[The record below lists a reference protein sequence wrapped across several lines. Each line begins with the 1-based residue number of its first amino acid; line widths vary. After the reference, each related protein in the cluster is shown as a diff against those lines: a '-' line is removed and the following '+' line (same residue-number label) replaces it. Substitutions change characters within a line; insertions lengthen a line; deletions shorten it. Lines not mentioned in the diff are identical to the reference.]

1 MLKTT
6 PTLSALEP
14 KKLIPPMPATA
25 LVQLDRVN
33 LSFNDNKV
41 LSDINLNLHANEI
54 VTVIGPNGAGKSSL
68 VSLIIGLQSPS
79 QGSIT
84 RKKNLRIGYM
94 PQKLAIDPQLPLST
108 RRFLSLCGNSSRLQH
123 AIKRLSIECLLN
135 TPVQKLSGGEM
146 QRVLLA
152 RAIMQNP
159 ELLVLDEPAQGVDV
173 TGQAELYHLLGEL
186 RHELGCGVLMVSHD
200 LHIVMAQTDQVLC
213 LNKHV
218 CCHGA
223 PESVSQHPEYLQLF
237 GRQAAEDIAIYTH
250 HHDHQHDI
258 HGDVVEQQAASNHSH
273 CSHNHS

>member
-1 MLKTT
+1 MLKTSTTLVSPPT
-6 PTLSALEP
+6 P
-14 KKLIPPMPATA
+14 
-25 LVQLDRVN
+25 LVQLDHVN
-33 LSFNDNKV
+33 LSFNGNNV
-41 LSDINLNLHANEI
+41 LRDIHLKLHANEI

-108 RRFLSLCGNSSRLQH
+108 RRFLSLCGNQSALEH
-123 AIKRLSIECLLN
+123 AIARLGIECLLK

-186 RHELGCGVLMVSHD
+186 RNELGCGVLMVSHD

-237 GRQAAEDIAIYTH
+237 GRQAAKDIAIYTH
-250 HHDHQHDI
+250 NHDHQHDI
-258 HGDVVEQQAASNHSH
+258 HGDVIDQQSTQHHSH
-273 CSHNHS
+273 CTHNHPNS